1 MAEYMLTSVKLSHR
15 CNIYFIWLA
24 GNTRKNSSKKCQYL
38 LMQNFPDF
46 TMSHTKYVKDAEFRL

>member
-24 GNTRKNSSKKCQYL
+24 ENTRKTPVKNANIFWSKI
-38 LMQNFPDF
+38 FSDF